1 LQEEEV
7 VQGQKMQRVKP
18 LSALVE
24 RLRRAKTTKRA
35 GSSDALSKYCGFYE
49 SYHIDSLDDKR
60 VIVRSSV
67 EIQHGKPL
75 QVRMKSFG
83 YNYKGHILE
92 KAHNLFVFFE
102 GDGHEE
108 YMLFVLNTVPTP
120 QFDVLTGVFAAI
132 AENQVPAAGKTL
144 WHKVEGPC
152 VSEQLWLSECE
163 PAIVKFLD
171 QPGNPIKIRKVNAA
185 PYLSKMPI

>member
-1 LQEEEV
+1 MVSKMLKV
-7 VQGQKMQRVKP
+7 LSDFAKRMKSTKTVRVSGQQ
-18 LSALVE
+18 
-24 RLRRAKTTKRA
+24 
-35 GSSDALSKYCGFYE
+35 DALSKYCGFYE
-49 SYHIDSLDDKR
+49 SYHIDSLGDKR

-75 QVRMKSFG
+75 QVKMKSFG
-83 YNYKGHILE
+83 YNYKGHVLE

-108 YMLFVLNTVPTP
+108 YMLFVLNTVPAAK
-120 QFDVLTGVFAAI
+120 FDVLTGVFAAI

-144 WHKVEGPC
+144 WHKVEGPS
-152 VSEQLWLSECE
+152 VSEQLWLSECD

-171 QPGNPIKIRKVNAA
+171 QSGNPIKIHKTTTSPFLN
-185 PYLSKMPI
+185 KMPT

>member
-1 LQEEEV
+1 MSSELAA
-7 VQGQKMQRVKP
+7 VQKK
-18 LSALVE
+18 LKTFSALVE
-24 RLRRAKTTKRA
+24 RLRSRKTAKGA
-35 GSSDALSKYCGFYE
+35 DIALSKYCGFYE
-49 SYHIDSLDDKR
+49 SYHIDNLGDKR

-75 QVRMKSFG
+75 CVYMKSFG

-108 YMLFVLNTVPTP
+108 YMLFVLNTVETNK
-120 QFDVLTGVFAAI
+120 FDVLTGVFSAI

-144 WHKVEGPC
+144 WHKVQEHT
-152 VSEQLWLSECE
+152 VSEQLWLSECD

-171 QPGNPIKIRKVNAA
+171 QPGNPIKIHKTATC
-185 PYLSKMPI
+185 PYLNKMPK